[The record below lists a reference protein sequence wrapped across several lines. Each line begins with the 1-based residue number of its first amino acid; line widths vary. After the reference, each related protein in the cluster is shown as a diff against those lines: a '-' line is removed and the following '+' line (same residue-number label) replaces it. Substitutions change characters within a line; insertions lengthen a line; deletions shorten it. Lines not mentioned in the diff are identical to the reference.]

1 MAATFRAPQGGGAIQ
16 NPAYRPAGTFRFL
29 RALDFLSLRL
39 HSAAGAS
46 HDEIVKLKPELAAC
60 VEEALRDWKERR
72 DNHGYTLAELRQFV
86 QDGIDSGR
94 GRFHSIDEIKAEARG
109 RLVQRKA

>member
-1 MAATFRAPQGGGAIQ
+1 M
-16 NPAYRPAGTFRFL
+16 N
-29 RALDFLSLRL
+29 
-39 HSAAGAS
+39 
-46 HDEIVKLKPELAAC
+46 EIVKLKPELAAC
-60 VEEALRDWKERR
+60 VEEAVVEEALRDWKERR

>member
-1 MAATFRAPQGGGAIQ
+1 M
-16 NPAYRPAGTFRFL
+16 
-29 RALDFLSLRL
+29 
-39 HSAAGAS
+39 
-46 HDEIVKLKPELAAC
+46 
-60 VEEALRDWKERR
+60 EEALRDWKERR